1 MNALV
6 CLIPLS
12 FGLGA
17 VSLAAFLW
25 SLRNGQYDDLEGA
38 AHRVLVDEERPLQ
51 AQRRAAAAP
60 RRAGSANHA
69 GRS

>member
-6 CLIPLS
+6 YLMPIS

-25 SLRNGQYDDLEGA
+25 SLGNGQYDDLEGA

-51 AQRRAAAAP
+51 ARPAVPRP
-60 RRAGSANHA
+60 RRQPGGNPPAG
-69 GRS
+69 